1 MPYDKKFETIL
12 EPAVEEQDRLI
23 EGQYDKEMERL
34 EKMYEK
40 INEPKTQLPASPF
53 IPDVDKTL
61 TASLTPVINQTT
73 GLTANQEA
81 LLSPSEKVIAQRS
94 NSGIMGLV

>member
-1 MPYDKKFETIL
+1 M
-12 EPAVEEQDRLI
+12 PAVEELKKLRQEQKI
-23 EGQYDKEMERL
+23 IDKERRENLREERKAW
-34 EKMYEK
+34 EENQKSS
-40 INEPKTQLPASPF
+40 LPASPF

-61 TASLTPVINQTT
+61 TASLAPVIDQTT